1 MPEYKNT
8 ELRKRAEARMNKL
21 IDETEVLTPQ
31 QTQELLHEIQV
42 YQIELEMQNDELRNI
57 QLDLDKSREK
67 YFNLFNQAPVGF
79 LTLSEEGIILEAN
92 LRVSTLLGVEL
103 NQIKNKFIT
112 QFICFEN
119 QDTYY
124 VARKNLIKTSKNQT
138 FELKMKKKNG
148 TVFWARFQSVLSAKT
163 DDKIKCSISICDINE
178 QKNAENKLKESEE
191 KYRKLVNEVNDGFY
205 VTNSNGGFT
214 FVNNALAKIM
224 GLSNSEELIGR
235 NFLEFIPSGKVAEF
249 SNRYRKGIEQN
260 LSNDGFD
267 VEINQINGQTA
278 FLEIT
283 AVPIK
288 KGNKVMGMHG
298 IVRDV
303 TQRKLAEKLLEK
315 SNKDLVK
322 LNAEKDKL
330 FSIIAHDLR
339 SPFQG
344 FLGLTGL
351 MADDISEF
359 STIDLSRLAKKMNQT
374 AENLFKLLQN
384 LLEWAQ
390 VQKGNI
396 NFDPKSYF
404 FNEIVKQDI
413 RPIKQMAIEKG
424 ISIVN
429 EISDKQKIF
438 ADENM
443 LRTVV
448 RNLLTNAVKF
458 SNNGGEIT
466 ISAKPANHHLLEIDV
481 RDTGVG
487 ISKNNIKKLFRI
499 DEKVGSKGTAGE
511 PSTGLGLLLSKEFI
525 EKQGGKIWVKSELGT
540 GTTFSFS
547 LPVSN

>member
-339 SPFQG
+339 IPLQG

-351 MADDISEF
+351 MADDIS
-359 STIDLSRLAKKMNQT
+359 
-374 AENLFKLLQN
+374 
-384 LLEWAQ
+384 
-390 VQKGNI
+390 
-396 NFDPKSYF
+396 
-404 FNEIVKQDI
+404 
-413 RPIKQMAIEKG
+413 
-424 ISIVN
+424 
-429 EISDKQKIF
+429 
-438 ADENM
+438 
-443 LRTVV
+443 
-448 RNLLTNAVKF
+448 
-458 SNNGGEIT
+458 
-466 ISAKPANHHLLEIDV
+466 
-481 RDTGVG
+481 
-487 ISKNNIKKLFRI
+487 
-499 DEKVGSKGTAGE
+499 
-511 PSTGLGLLLSKEFI
+511 
-525 EKQGGKIWVKSELGT
+525 
-540 GTTFSFS
+540 
-547 LPVSN
+547 